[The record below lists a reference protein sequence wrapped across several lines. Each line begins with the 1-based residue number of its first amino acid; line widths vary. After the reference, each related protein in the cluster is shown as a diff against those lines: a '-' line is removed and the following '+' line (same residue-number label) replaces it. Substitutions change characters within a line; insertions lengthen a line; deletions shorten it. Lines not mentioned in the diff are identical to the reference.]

1 MKETPLELKFIDQVF
16 YDECTYMLEHIKLAA
31 WTMYLVLKKKK
42 KSIKSFCIF
51 CQLFNF
57 FYMYSRF
64 YWGPFVEAQR
74 VEGPNNEGH
83 KELTV

>member
-42 KSIKSFCIF
+42 KKI
-51 CQLFNF
+51 N
-57 FYMYSRF
+57 
-64 YWGPFVEAQR
+64 
-74 VEGPNNEGH
+74 
-83 KELTV
+83 

>member
-42 KSIKSFCIF
+42 NQLSLFVSFANYLISFICIVDF
-51 CQLFNF
+51 I
-57 FYMYSRF
+57 
-64 YWGPFVEAQR
+64 
-74 VEGPNNEGH
+74 EGH
-83 KELTV
+83 LWKPSG